1 MTTQYFLIAFIR
13 KTLKRKMRIA
23 VNEFSTENDKEIE
36 YLQAISAGT
45 EPEIFAETLAGALLQ
60 IRLAMRDLYN
70 DILKKTE

>member
-1 MTTQYFLIAFIR
+1 MTTQYFHIAFIR
-13 KTLKRKMRIA
+13 KILKRKMRIA

-36 YLQAISAGT
+36 YLQAISAGV
-45 EPEIFAETLAGALLQ
+45 EPEIFAETLAGACLQ

>member
-1 MTTQYFLIAFIR
+1 MITQYFHIAFIR
-13 KTLKRKMRIA
+13 KILKKMRIV

-36 YLQAISAGT
+36 YLQTISAGA
-45 EPEIFAETLAGALLQ
+45 EPKIFAETLAGARLQ